1 MSQNNRKVTGKK
13 RRAGVLAPLFSVY
26 SGNSGGIGDFAD
38 LKLLI
43 DWCEASGNSILQLLP
58 MNETGYTFCPY
69 DAVSS
74 FALEPSYIS
83 IPLEKKIAPGRG
95 HVDYSVKGVKLA
107 ALKEAF
113 LKDKK
118 CVQSKGFKRF
128 ISDNSYWLDD
138 FVLFKAIKRSQGG
151 KSWDEWDAG
160 YKDRDAAVL
169 KKFRAANRDELD
181 LNIYVQYTAF
191 QQLREA
197 KGYAASKNI
206 LIKGDLPILVSFDS
220 ADVWAHPEYFKLD
233 TVAGAPPDM
242 YCAKGQRWGMPT
254 YDWPKIA
261 ADGYAYLKEKMKYA
275 ASFYDILRVDH
286 VVGLFRIWSIPDK
299 DPRENEGLNGKFD
312 PPDENTWGQHG
323 RQILSVMINAS
334 PMLLCAEDLGIIPK
348 ACTEALGEFG
358 IPGNEV
364 QRWVKD
370 WSGTHDFLPPKG
382 YRECAVTMLSTHDT
396 TNWPAWWENEAGT
409 VDEALFKRMCADNNR
424 VDYEKVKPMLFDTG
438 LSRHGRLRWLT
449 IVSAS
454 EVLVNILGRKAEEL
468 KDFIEL
474 YRNTYKEKEK
484 LWVKLNLKGPM
495 REECDGGILEA
506 ALKMTLDSRS
516 IFAINLINDYLY
528 LDDIFKGDPYKYR
541 INHPGTVS
549 KDNWSMTIPI
559 SLEKLLKHKV
569 TRKISGLIADS
580 GRT

>member
-1 MSQNNRKVTGKK
+1 
-13 RRAGVLAPLFSVY
+13 
-26 SGNSGGIGDFAD
+26 
-38 LKLLI
+38 
-43 DWCEASGNSILQLLP
+43 
-58 MNETGYTFCPY
+58 
-69 DAVSS
+69 
-74 FALEPSYIS
+74 
-83 IPLEKKIAPGRG
+83 
-95 HVDYSVKGVKLA
+95 
-107 ALKEAF
+107 
-113 LKDKK
+113 
-118 CVQSKGFKRF
+118 
-128 ISDNSYWLDD
+128 
-138 FVLFKAIKRSQGG
+138 
-151 KSWDEWDAG
+151 
-160 YKDRDAAVL
+160 
-169 KKFRAANRDELD
+169 
-181 LNIYVQYTAF
+181 
-191 QQLREA
+191 
-197 KGYAASKNI
+197 
-206 LIKGDLPILVSFDS
+206 
-220 ADVWAHPEYFKLD
+220 
-233 TVAGAPPDM
+233 
-242 YCAKGQRWGMPT
+242 
-254 YDWPKIA
+254 
-261 ADGYAYLKEKMKYA
+261 
-275 ASFYDILRVDH
+275 
-286 VVGLFRIWSIPDK
+286 
-299 DPRENEGLNGKFD
+299 
-312 PPDENTWGQHG
+312 
-323 RQILSVMINAS
+323 
-334 PMLLCAEDLGIIPK
+334 
-348 ACTEALGEFG
+348 
-358 IPGNEV
+358 
-364 QRWVKD
+364 
-370 WSGTHDFLPPKG
+370 
-382 YRECAVTMLSTHDT
+382 MLSTHDT

-506 ALKMTLDSRS
+506 ALQMTLDSRS